1 MHGREGLHRQA
12 LTHRRASVEQRRCVR
27 VRGWTIIQRGGHS
40 MGDRYFLEPDEEAEE
55 FDEEPEFDEGGEE

>member
-1 MHGREGLHRQA
+1 MLFR
-12 LTHRRASVEQRRCVR
+12 SRCVR